1 VNVGHFPHPSTHALR
16 KLPSRTSAL
25 RPNHSPSL
33 KINFNPITVNRNP
46 NRSGRRSSWKFPVVS
61 GGQMSGG
68 QVSDHASRPLRSSQL
83 LVAVTRCGRFS
94 REVSL
99 ESCGLGWFSSAVT
112 DRTGTILSASH
123 ARRPLSRRLLP
134 ISPEHLRGSNQRAAM
149 YPVIGLQG
157 AIQMLHYS
165 ITFASSSS
173 FFFLFIFS
181 LPHHLAK
188 SRQGLRE
195 SSKFPTQVEAGA
207 MSQPTLRLVQKSY

>member
-1 VNVGHFPHPSTHALR
+1 MSDISPIRGHMPFET
-16 KLPSRTSAL
+16 TIAL
-25 RPNHSPSL
+25 RPDRSPSL

-46 NRSGRRSSWKFPVVS
+46 NRSGRRSSWKFSVVS
-61 GGQMSGG
+61 RGQMSGG
-68 QVSDHASRPLRSSQL
+68 QVSDHASRPFRSSQL

-134 ISPEHLRGSNQRAAM
+134 IRPEHLRGSNQRAAM

-188 SRQGLRE
+188 PSLKSRHGLRE

-207 MSQPTLRLVQKSY
+207 MSQPTLRLLQKS